1 MENSTNRGTQHQNR
15 IQTFLGCFDYM
26 PVFEMRETHYDLA
39 TITMIKEGTATKPTV
54 QLLEVTFAHEGQRLD
69 NFLIRVC
76 KGVPKSHLY
85 KAVRGGQV
93 RVNKGRTAVDY
104 RIKAGDLVRIPPF
117 RMSQPKTYRAPAKTF
132 PIVYEDEAL
141 LVIDKPAGVAVHGG
155 SGVSFGVIEAI
166 RSARPEA
173 TFLELVHRL
182 DRDTS
187 GLLMVAKRR
196 QSLVALHRMM
206 REGQVRKHYVALVEG
221 RVLNDRQHIKHGLTK
236 WTTASG
242 ERRVKVDPDG
252 QTAHTVVTCVTR
264 FVNYSVIDAELRTGR
279 THQIRVHLASSG
291 HPIVGDDKYGC
302 DATQAWFKEKGLK
315 RMFLH
320 AKELFLAHPS
330 TGEPLSLQSPLPPAF
345 AQAQAVIKQ
354 SEEMRT

>member
-1 MENSTNRGTQHQNR
+1 
-15 IQTFLGCFDYM
+15 M
-26 PVFEMRETHYDLA
+26 PVFEMQETHNDLV
-39 TITMIKEGTATKPTV
+39 TYTMMKEGSFAKPEV
-54 QLLEVTFAHEGQRLD
+54 QWLEITLAHEGQRLD

-85 KAVRGGQV
+85 KAVRAGQV

-104 RIKAGDLVRIPPF
+104 RIQAGDLVRIPPF
-117 RMSQPKTYRAPAKTF
+117 RMSQPKAYRAPAKSF
-132 PIVYEDEAL
+132 PTVYEDEGL

-155 SGVSFGVIEAI
+155 SGVSYGVIESL

-196 QSLVALHRMM
+196 QTLLALHRMM
-206 REGQVRKHYVALVEG
+206 REGQVRKHYIALVQG
-221 RVLNDRQHIKHGLTK
+221 RFPNDRQHIKLNLMK

-242 ERRVKVDPDG
+242 ERRVKVHEQG
-252 QTAHTVVTCVTR
+252 QMAHTVVTCVSR
-264 FVNYSVIDAELRTGR
+264 FVNYSIVNAELRTGR
-279 THQIRVHLASSG
+279 THQIRVHLASCG
-291 HPIVGDDKYGC
+291 HSIVGDDKYG
-302 DATQAWFKEKGLK
+302 DDTTQAWFKEKGLN

-320 AKELFLAHPS
+320 AKELILTHPS
-330 TGEPLSLQSPLPPAF
+330 TGETLCLQSPLPASF
-345 AQAQAVIKQ
+345 AQAQKVIET
-354 SEEMRT
+354 EEQVHL